1 MSATEQRSPHD
12 QRHERTLLGA
22 CQAEVSSARAQLYDA
37 RHGNARLDVDPFRR
51 RLVAALEEYAA
62 TIERSGAPLPAQV
75 RVELDLYRGLGHL
88 R

>member
-1 MSATEQRSPHD
+1 M
-12 QRHERTLLGA
+12 LGA
-22 CQAEVSSARAQLYDA
+22 CRAEVSSAR
-37 RHGNARLDVDPFRR
+37 PFRR

-62 TIERSGAPLPAQV
+62 MIERSGAPLPAQV